1 MLLQVQSAASTQQQ
15 QQPPPQQQQRR
26 PHSSGEQPEVEREHS
41 AATATAAALS
51 TTVTSLDSVLF
62 DRDSIIVD
70 RLYHPQQHHH
80 QQQQQ
85 QHNKSS
91 STSSTSTSS
100 SGSTNGSSKAVGPVS
115 EGSWDP
121 LLDGLP
127 RNGGRYCHEADDG
140 VVKGLLKRVYRLWSG
155 GRDTSVISGT
165 ASPAVSDHVAVA
177 AVTQLLQYHL
187 HGRSAVAVAVCA
199 EAVICTHVG
208 VVFARTAVYWCV
220 GT

>member
-1 MLLQVQSAASTQQQ
+1 MHRNVLLQVQSAASTQRQ

-26 PHSSGEQPEVEREHS
+26 PHSIGEQPEVEREHS
-41 AATATAAALS
+41 AALP

-70 RLYHPQQHHH
+70 RPYHPQQHQQQ

-100 SGSTNGSSKAVGPVS
+100 GGSTNGSRKAVEPVS

-155 GRDTSVISGT
+155 GRDTSVVSGS
-165 ASPAVSDHVAVA
+165 ASPAVSAYLDAT
-177 AVTQLLQYHL
+177 AVTKLRL
-187 HGRSAVAVAVCA
+187 
-199 EAVICTHVG
+199 
-208 VVFARTAVYWCV
+208 
-220 GT
+220 